1 MSVQLPVDTRLLRQ
15 SRDLRLLI
23 GGRTISELGSAIATV
38 GAAVQVYGMAHSSL
52 AVGALGMA
60 AAVPML
66 VGMLAGG
73 AAADATDRRLLILG
87 TEATAG
93 VIVAGLAVNAA
104 SGHPQLWLLFVLA
117 AASGAVAGLGAPAR
131 SAAVPTL
138 VTAEQLPAA
147 AALNATVNKAAALV
161 GPALAGLVIAR
172 FGVAAT
178 FGADAA
184 SYLACALMAA
194 RLRPLRP
201 DGGGRRAGLG
211 SFAEGLGYLRH
222 NRLVAGL
229 LFVDVTAMVFGMP
242 SALFPAI
249 GTGRF
254 HGGATTVGMLYAAP
268 AAGALAGALTSGWI
282 ARVRHAGRVLLA
294 SVMVWG
300 LAVCGFGLAPSLLAA
315 LVWLALAGC
324 GDLVSEVLRSSMLQ
338 LSIPD
343 RLRGRLSAL
352 WLAQA
357 NAAPAL
363 GNLEAGGV
371 ASISTPV
378 ISVISGGLACVLGA
392 ALLARVSPALRQAG
406 LRPDQ
411 PGAPIAE
418 GRGQPAVCASR
429 ITRQAGPHGV
439 TGIQI
444 KGEERS

>member
-1 MSVQLPVDTRLLRQ
+1 QPPVDTRLLRQ
-15 SRDLRLLI
+15 SRDLRLLF
-23 GGRTISELGSAIATV
+23 GGRAISELGSAIATV
-38 GAAVQVYGMAHSSL
+38 GAAVQAYGMTHSSL

-60 AAVPML
+60 AAVPM
-66 VGMLAGG
+66 VTGMLAGG
-73 AAADATDRRLLILG
+73 AVADATDRRLLILAA
-87 TEATAG
+87 EAAAG

-117 AASGAVAGLGAPAR
+117 AASGAVAGLGTPAR

-138 VTAEQLPAA
+138 VTAKQFPAA
-147 AALNATVNKAAALV
+147 AALNATVNKAAALA
-161 GPALAGLVIAR
+161 GPAIAGLVIAQ

-184 SYLACALMAA
+184 SYLICALMAA
-194 RLRPLRP
+194 RLRPLWP
-201 DGGGRRAGLG
+201 GGGGRRAGLG

-222 NRLVAGL
+222 HRLVTGL
-229 LFVDVTAMVFGMP
+229 LLVDVTAMVFGMP

-249 GTGRF
+249 GAGRF
-254 HGGATTVGMLYAAP
+254 HGGATTVGLLYAAP

-282 ARVRHAGRVLLA
+282 ARVRRAGRVLLA

-300 LAVCGFGLAPSLLAA
+300 LAVCGFGLAPSLPMALA
-315 LVWLALAGC
+315 WLALAGT

-371 ASISTPV
+371 AAISTPI
-378 ISVISGGLACVLGA
+378 ISVISGGLACALGA
-392 ALLARVSPALRQAG
+392 VLLARVCPILRRAR
-406 LRPDQ
+406 LRPGNQ
-411 PGAPIAE
+411 ELPLRKAGASPPSAHRGSH
-418 GRGQPAVCASR
+418 GRQNPRCYRCSD
-429 ITRQAGPHGV
+429 
-439 TGIQI
+439 
-444 KGEERS
+444 E